1 MTDRIAGK
9 AALDSAEAKMREDK
23 RLEVSGEIPFNPK
36 RLILGC
42 FKPLYT
48 MGRERD
54 VRFPPAP
61 ARTRQRLP
69 WVKPRRTQYEHMF
82 SDSLPDSD
90 IARLRRHVSNAPKA
104 QRRS

>member
-48 MGRERD
+48 MGRERCPPSTRTCPD
-54 VRFPPAP
+54 PATTAVGQTEKNSVRAYVFRFTP
-61 ARTRQRLP
+61 
-69 WVKPRRTQYEHMF
+69 
-82 SDSLPDSD
+82 
-90 IARLRRHVSNAPKA
+90 
-104 QRRS
+104 